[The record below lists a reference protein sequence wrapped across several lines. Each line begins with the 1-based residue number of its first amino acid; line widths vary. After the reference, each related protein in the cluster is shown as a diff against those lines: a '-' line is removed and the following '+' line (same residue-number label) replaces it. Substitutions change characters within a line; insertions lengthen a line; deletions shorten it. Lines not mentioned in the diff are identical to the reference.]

1 MIKLIINNII
11 KYLVQMDIIQIEET
25 AVYEYGIELLLV
37 SIFNAI

>member
-25 AVYEYGIELLLV
+25 AVYEYGVELL
-37 SIFNAI
+37 ID